1 MTKIMRTFVSIL
13 AAAGVQLGSITLAAD
28 QVLLTDGSTL
38 VGTIER
44 LMDGKLVITTDFAGT
59 LEIDATKVK
68 SISSSGKVNVGFKTG
83 DVLLGVSKSS
93 PDGSTSTVES
103 GVGTVPYAIDQVN
116 AIWPEGKPGPA
127 EIAAQKEIERLTPK
141 WTASIEGGIVATE
154 GNTDTLVGRARAEVN
169 RKSAV
174 ELFKLYAS
182 ADYGEQN
189 DARNKNEY
197 IAGGRYEHSIWG
209 EQAFWYARTEFEY
222 DEFEDLD
229 LRATVALGLGY
240 YWLKKPDH
248 ELKTSV
254 GGGYRH
260 QSFMDGTTTDDPILD
275 LGLDY
280 RLDIKEWATF
290 AHSAYYNPSLED
302 FGDYRF
308 VLDTSLAF
316 PIGKTERW
324 KFKTGVKNEYN
335 SDPKPGFDRLDN
347 TYYANIVLEFK

>member
-1 MTKIMRTFVSIL
+1 MRSRVSFLFVAV
-13 AAAGVQLGSITLAAD
+13 AAAVVATAARAD
-28 QVLLTDGSTL
+28 QVILTDGSTL

-44 LMDGKLVITTDFAGT
+44 LMDGKLYITTDFAGK
-59 LEIDATKVK
+59 LEIDAAKVK

-83 DVLLGVSKSS
+83 DTLLGVSTSS
-93 PDGSTSTVES
+93 ADGSSAKVSS
-103 GVGTVPYAIDQVN
+103 GVGDVSYTIDQVS
-116 AIWPEGKPGPA
+116 AVWPEGAPGPA
-127 EIAAQKEIERLTPK
+127 EIAAQKEIEKLTPK
-141 WTASIEGGIVATE
+141 WTASIEGGIVATD

-169 RKSAV
+169 RKSSV

-189 DARNKNEY
+189 DERNKNEY

-209 EQAFWYARTEFEY
+209 EKAFWYARTEFEY

-229 LRATVALGLGY
+229 LRATAALGLGY
-240 YWLKKPDH
+240 YWLKKPEH

-260 QSFMDGTTTDDPILD
+260 QAFMDGSTTDDPILD

-280 RLDIKEWATF
+280 RLDVAAWATF
-290 AHSAYYNPSLED
+290 AHSTYYNPSLED
-302 FGDYRF
+302 FGDYRLVF
-308 VLDTSLAF
+308 DTSLMF
-316 PIGKTERW
+316 PIGKTEQW

-335 SDPKPGFDRLDN
+335 SDPQPGFDRLDN
-347 TYYANIVLEFK
+347 TYYANLVLEFK